1 MFHSEPKAK
10 MFHSEPKAKTFPM
23 LIDLAR
29 ITCRSG
35 KGGAGC
41 ISFRREKYVPKGG
54 PDGGDGGRG
63 GDVWLESDAH
73 VRTLLDCRERP
84 QYHAGHGGAG
94 QGSQRTGADGDDLV
108 VHVPAGTVVKAAET
122 GEILADLVK
131 PGERFRV
138 ARGGR
143 GGRGNARFATATHQA
158 PRRADPGEP
167 GEELTIELELKL
179 IADVGLVGLPNA
191 GKSTLLSRVT
201 RARPK
206 IADYPFTTLEPNLG
220 IVALD
225 VARTF
230 VVADLPGLIEGASQG
245 KGLGLQFLRHVERT
259 QVLLFLI
266 DATADDPAGTLALL
280 ERETARYSPALAEK
294 PRRVVLSKA
303 DLLPPEARADAAE
316 RLGLPGAHVISA
328 HTGLGVRELLE
339 ELWSAIPPAAVGSA
353 EADDHHAG

>member
-1 MFHSEPKAK
+1 
-10 MFHSEPKAKTFPM
+10 M

-63 GDVWLESDAH
+63 GDVWLEADPH

-84 QYHAGHGGAG
+84 RYNAGHGGAG
-94 QGSQRTGADGDDLV
+94 QGSTKTGADGDDLV

-122 GEILADLVK
+122 GEVLADLVHA
-131 PGERFRV
+131 GERFRV
-138 ARGGR
+138 VKGGR
-143 GGRGNARFATATHQA
+143 GGRGNARFATPTHQA

-167 GEELTIELELKL
+167 GEELAIELELKL

-225 VARTF
+225 GERTF
-230 VVADLPGLIEGASQG
+230 VLADLPGLIEGASDG

-259 QVLLFLI
+259 QVIVFLV
-266 DATADDPAGTLALL
+266 DASAEDPAGTLALL
-280 ERETARYSPALAEK
+280 EHEIASYSAALAEK

-303 DLLPPEARADAAE
+303 DLLPPEERADAAA
-316 RLGLPGAHVISA
+316 RLGLPGARVISA
-328 HTGLGVRELLE
+328 HTGFGVNELLE
-339 ELWSAIPPAAVGSA
+339 DLWSAIPPAAVGSA
-353 EADDHHAG
+353 ETDEEHAG

>member
-1 MFHSEPKAK
+1 
-10 MFHSEPKAKTFPM
+10 M

-63 GDVWLESDAH
+63 GDVWLEADPH

-94 QGSQRTGADGDDLV
+94 QGSTKTGAGGDDLV
-108 VHVPAGTVVKAAET
+108 VRVPAGTVVKVAET
-122 GEILADLVK
+122 GETLADLLR
-131 PGERFRV
+131 PGDRYRV
-138 ARGGR
+138 AKGGR

-167 GEELTIELELKL
+167 GEEKTIELELKL

-220 IVALD
+220 IVGLD
-225 VARTF
+225 VERTF
-230 VVADLPGLIEGASQG
+230 VLADLPGLIEGANQG

-259 QVLLFLI
+259 QVLVFLV
-266 DATADDPAGTLALL
+266 DAATEDPAGTLALL
-280 ERETARYSPALAEK
+280 EREVAGYSAALAEK

-303 DLLPPEARADAAE
+303 DLLPPEARADAAA
-316 RLGLPGAHVISA
+316 RLGVPGALVISA
-328 HTGLGVRELLE
+328 HSGLGVRELLE
-339 ELWSAIPPAAVGSA
+339 ELWSAIPPTVVGSA
-353 EADDHHAG
+353 EADEEHAG